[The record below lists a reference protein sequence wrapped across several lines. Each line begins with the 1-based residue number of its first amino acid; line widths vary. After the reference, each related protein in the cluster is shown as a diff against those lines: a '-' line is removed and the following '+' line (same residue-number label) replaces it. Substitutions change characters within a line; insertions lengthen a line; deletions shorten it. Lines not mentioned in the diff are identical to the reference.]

1 MPGTHSNANGS
12 KTPRALAIY
21 LKDHHAAGSAGA
33 RLAARLAE
41 NVSPAVEA
49 RNELARVAQE
59 VQEDL
64 HTLERVMLAEQVRP
78 NATKDTLAKGL
89 ELLGR
94 FKLNGRVTGRAP
106 LSDVIELETL
116 LVGITGKAA
125 LWRSL
130 SEGGT
135 RASVDFDELLRRADA
150 QQATVSRYRDRAAS
164 RAFAR
169 RFLTVRPRYSASD
182 SPEPPSSAGKSF
194 SFGRPSFIGS
204 TVDS

>member
-1 MPGTHSNANGS
+1 MAGTHPNGNS
-12 KTPRALAIY
+12 GEAPRALAIY

-41 NVSPAVEA
+41 NISPDVEG
-49 RNELARVAQE
+49 RDELARVAQE

-64 HTLERVMLAEQVRP
+64 HTLERVMLAEKVRP

-94 FKLNGRVTGRAP
+94 LKPNGQVTGRAP

-130 SEGGT
+130 GEGGT
-135 RASVDFDELLRRADA
+135 RAIVDLDELLGRAEA
-150 QQATVSRYRDRAAS
+150 QRATVSLYRDRAAS

-169 RFLTVRPRYSASD
+169 RS
-182 SPEPPSSAGKSF
+182 
-194 SFGRPSFIGS
+194 
-204 TVDS
+204 

>member
-169 RFLTVRPRYSASD
+169 PLAD
-182 SPEPPSSAGKSF
+182 G
-194 SFGRPSFIGS
+194 
-204 TVDS
+204 

>member
-1 MPGTHSNANGS
+1 MSVTHFNGHDAEA
-12 KTPRALAIY
+12 PRALAIY

-33 RLAARLAE
+33 RLAARLAQ
-41 NVSPAVEA
+41 NVSPEVEA
-49 RNELARVAQE
+49 RDELARVARE

-64 HTLERVMLAEQVRP
+64 YTLERVMMAEKVRP
-78 NATKDTLAKGL
+78 NAAKDTLAKGF

-94 FKLNGRVTGRAP
+94 FKPNGRLTGRAP

-135 RASVDFDELLRRADA
+135 QAKVDLDELLSRAEA
-150 QQATVSRYRDRAAS
+150 QQAIVSRYRDRAAS

-169 RFLTVRPRYSASD
+169 AS
-182 SPEPPSSAGKSF
+182 
-194 SFGRPSFIGS
+194 
-204 TVDS
+204 

>member
-1 MPGTHSNANGS
+1 MPARHSNGS
-12 KTPRALAIY
+12 SGKAPRALAIY
-21 LKDHHAAGSAGA
+21 LKDHHAAGTAGA

-49 RNELARVAQE
+49 RDELARVAQE

-64 HTLERVMLAEQVRP
+64 HTLERIMLAEKVRP
-78 NATKDTLAKGL
+78 DPTKDTLAKGL

-94 FKLNGRVTGRAP
+94 LKPNGRLTGRAP
-106 LSDVIELETL
+106 LSDVVELETL

-125 LWRSL
+125 LWKSL

-135 RASVDFDELLRRADA
+135 RAKVDLDELLGRADA
-150 QQATVSRYRDRAAS
+150 QHDTVSRYRDRAAS

-169 RFLTVRPRYSASD
+169 RT
-182 SPEPPSSAGKSF
+182 
-194 SFGRPSFIGS
+194 
-204 TVDS
+204 